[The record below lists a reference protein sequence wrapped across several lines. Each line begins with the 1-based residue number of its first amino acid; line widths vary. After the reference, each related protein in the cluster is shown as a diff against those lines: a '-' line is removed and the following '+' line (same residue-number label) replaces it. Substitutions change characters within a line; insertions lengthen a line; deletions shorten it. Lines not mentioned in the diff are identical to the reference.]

1 MHHIINL
8 FIAFSLF
15 TFFGQVQSGENSMGK
30 EKIFRYLALGDSYTI
45 GEALDKS
52 GRWPV
57 QLADSLCSRGIHLS
71 DPVIVAK
78 TGWTTAELAGGIL
91 DAQPEGPFDLVT
103 LLIGVNNQYR
113 GGDPEIY
120 RKEFRDLLKQAIAF
134 AGGDPQRVLVLSIP
148 DWGVTP
154 FAQNRDPK
162 RIAIEIDRVNAIN
175 REEALQNAVHHI
187 DITDLSRQAGSDP
200 SLLASDGLHPSER
213 MYAQWVERVLPIAE
227 TILRP
232 VERE

>member
-8 FIAFSLF
+8 FIGFSLF
-15 TFFGQVQSGENSMGK
+15 TFLGQVTSGENNMGK
-30 EKIFRYLALGDSYTI
+30 EKMLRYLALGDSYTI
-45 GEALDKS
+45 GEAVDKN

-57 QLADSLCSRGIHLS
+57 QLADSLRSRGIRLS

-91 DAQPEGPFDLVT
+91 DAKPEGPFDLVS

-120 RKEFRDLLKQAIAF
+120 RKEFRDLLRQAIAF
-134 AGGDPQRVLVLSIP
+134 AGGDSQRVLVLSIP

-162 RIAIEIDRVNAIN
+162 RISEEIDHFNAMN
-175 REEALQNAVHHI
+175 RGEALHNGTHYI
-187 DITDLSRQAGSDP
+187 DITDLSRQAITDST
-200 SLLASDGLHPSER
+200 LLASDGLHPSER
-213 MYAQWVERVLPIAE
+213 MYAQWVERALPVAE

-232 VERE
+232 AERD